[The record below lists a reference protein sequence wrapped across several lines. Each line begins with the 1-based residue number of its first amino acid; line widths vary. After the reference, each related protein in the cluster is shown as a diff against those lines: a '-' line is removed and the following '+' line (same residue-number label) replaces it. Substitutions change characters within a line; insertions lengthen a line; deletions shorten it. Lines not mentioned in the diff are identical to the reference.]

1 MPPVVPFT
9 RPLYPPSHAKG
20 PVPDDVDIVAVKRAV
35 SRAGYWPWQDFDDSY
50 SQRFADDGVA
60 GFQYVA
66 GIDPTGN
73 YGQATHEALRTTNR
87 KGSATEWA
95 FDPVSIRLMEQ
106 AAAGPPAP
114 QLPALGAVCVGGVPV
129 LNQDLTHETSGL
141 DRFPAFDDCFGAG
154 RTCIAPEGM
163 VVTRVGS
170 SRPGASIHCDGA
182 SGIRWWFGHLVSAPD
197 DLVGRRFAKGER
209 FGTTCVNQ
217 VGGGPHLHVGCNV
230 ERIWGAGRQLLH
242 HTNYTHGAPLIGR
255 QLALAGKLDIL

>member
-1 MPPVVPFT
+1 MPPAVPFT

-35 SRAGYWPWQDFDDSY
+35 SRAGYWPWQDFDDAY

-73 YGQATHEALRTTNR
+73 YGSATHEALRTTNR

-114 QLPALGAVCVGGVPV
+114 ELPALGAVCVGGVPI

-141 DRFPAFDDCFGAG
+141 PLYPALDDAFGAG
-154 RTCIAPEGM
+154 RTVIAPEPL
-163 VVTRVGS
+163 VVTRTGS
-170 SRPGASIHCDGA
+170 SRPGSSFFADGA
-182 SGIRWWFGHLVSAPD
+182 SGLRFWFGHLVTSPE
-197 DLVGRRFAKGER
+197 VGRRFAKGDR
-209 FGTTCVNQ
+209 VGTTCVNTI
-217 VGGGPHLHVGCNV
+217 GGGPHVHLGI
-230 ERIWGAGRQLLH
+230 EIQRLWGAGRQLLH
-242 HTNYTHGAPLIGR
+242 HDNYTHGSVKIGV
-255 QLALAGKLDIL
+255 QLAAAGKFVLL